1 MAPPLNLTNVPSF
14 QTKHSSCFFIK
25 FVILNTLKMIKS
37 LLIVGLG
44 GALGSIFRYL
54 TSLAIGKYMPAK
66 FPLGTFT
73 ANILGCFIIGLLF
86 GYFEK
91 NNLVNSDMKLFFA
104 TGFCGGYTTF
114 STFGYENIS
123 LFQSNN
129 SLLAFAY
136 IGASLFFGLLAVWFG
151 LFLTK

>member
-1 MAPPLNLTNVPSF
+1 MLKS
-14 QTKHSSCFFIK
+14 
-25 FVILNTLKMIKS
+25 ILL
-37 LLIVGLG
+37 VGFG
-44 GALGSIFRYL
+44 GGIGSIFRYL
-54 TSLAIGKYMPAK
+54 TSFYIVKYLPSK
-66 FPLGTFT
+66 FPLATFT

-91 NNLVNSDMKLFFA
+91 NNLVDSNLKLLFV

-123 LFQSNN
+123 LLQNNN

-136 IGASLFFGLLAVWFG
+136 IGASLFFGLLAVWLG
-151 LFLTK
+151 LFLAK